1 MVDVYVTTKE
11 AEAGDFTVP
20 PIKNITKRE
29 PLSSVGEK
37 IVKSV
42 WRTVWGFFFFFLN

>member
-11 AEAGDFTVP
+11 AEAGDFTVL
-20 PIKNITKRE
+20 PIKNIAKRE

-42 WRTVWGFFFFFLN
+42 WRTVWGFFFFLN

>member
-1 MVDVYVTTKE
+1 MDVYVTTKE
-11 AEAGDFTVP
+11 AEAGDFTVL
-20 PIKNITKRE
+20 PIKNIAKRE

-42 WRTVWGFFFFFLN
+42 WRTVWGFFFLKKLK